1 MATVNLTAETID
13 KTLANDGITLVDW
26 WAEWCGPCHM
36 FAPTYEAASE
46 KYPEITFGKIDTEAE
61 PQLASQA
68 QIFSIPTVMA
78 FRDGIL
84 LWSQPGVMGAQQLD
98 QLIDF
103 IKGMDMDEVRA
114 KIAEQE
120 AASEA

>member
-1 MATVNLTAETID
+1 MATVNLTADTID
-13 KTLANDGITLVDW
+13 EIIAKDGITLIDW
-26 WAEWCGPCHM
+26 WAEWCGPCKM

-46 KYPEITFGKIDTEAE
+46 KHSDITFAKVDTEAE

-68 QIFSIPTVMA
+68 KIFSIPTVMA

-84 LWSQPGVMGAQQLD
+84 LWSQPGVIGAPQLD

-103 IKGMDMDEVRA
+103 IKGVDMDEVRQ
-114 KIAEQE
+114 KVAEQANE
-120 AASEA
+120 N